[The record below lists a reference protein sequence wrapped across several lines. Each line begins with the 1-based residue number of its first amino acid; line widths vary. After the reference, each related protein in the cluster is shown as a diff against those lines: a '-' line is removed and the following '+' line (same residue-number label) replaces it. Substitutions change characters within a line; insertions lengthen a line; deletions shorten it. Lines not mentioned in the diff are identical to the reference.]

1 MPFLFKVAIPRD
13 FLLGMMLLAIG
24 CRVSGNETQGGI
36 EPIGLRHSFLALSQ
50 DQGTMGSLPSSSN
63 PPKENRLKKV
73 LYVSTAMG
81 IDGIQEA
88 ILEAD
93 RLKPHPAQMTVVF
106 QGLPEGETLKVFSQQ
121 IRNLL
126 PCLKEGL
133 CPLIHLDPIRF
144 SQHHI
149 VKVPV
154 LMLEDHD
161 HIIQHESQTL
171 TPTVKVSEEN
181 LIDRLK
187 ARMKAFDWA
196 KAKNDL
202 EQAVIHSFPMM
213 KLPEATQRV
222 SRTFTLSMRV
232 PYDLR
237 TPEGTLLAGKGAII
251 NPLTLPLPPLH
262 LWVFDPLAVSQLK
275 ATLRL
280 LRDHPNSS
288 ITLIAS
294 QWDQQQG
301 LKGLEQLEIKLNH
314 PVTLL
319 TPLLQERLGITHLP
333 IEIIQEGE
341 RLHLQEIPPKSDP
354 A

>member
-13 FLLGMMLLAIG
+13 VLLGMMLLALG
-24 CRVSGNETQGGI
+24 STVSGNVTPGGI
-36 EPIGLRHSFLALSQ
+36 EAIGLEQPFYASGE
-50 DQGTMGSLPSSSN
+50 DQTTVGNLPSSST
-63 PPKENRLKKV
+63 PPKENLPKKV
-73 LYVSTAMG
+73 LYVSMAMG

-88 ILEAD
+88 IRQAD
-93 RLKPHPAQMTVVF
+93 RLKPHPAELTLVF
-106 QGLPEGETLKVFSQQ
+106 QGLPKGETLKVFSQQ
-121 IRNLL
+121 MRSLL
-126 PCLKEGL
+126 SCLKEGI
-133 CPLIHLDPIRF
+133 CPLINLDPLRF

-161 HIIQHESQTL
+161 HIMQHEAQTL
-171 TPTVKVSEEN
+171 GPTVKVSEEN

-187 ARMKAFDWA
+187 GRMKVFDWA

-213 KLPEATQRV
+213 KLPEATQV
-222 SRTFTLSMRV
+222 VTRTFTLSMRV

-237 TPEGTLLAGKGAII
+237 TPEGKLLAGKGAII

-262 LWVFDPLAVSQLK
+262 LWVFDPLALSQME

-280 LRDHPNSS
+280 LRGHPQSS

-294 QWDQQQG
+294 QWNQQQG
-301 LKGLEQLEIKLNH
+301 LKGLEQLEVKLNH
-314 PVTLL
+314 PLTLL

-333 IEIIQEGE
+333 VEIIQEGE
-341 RLHLQEIPPKSDP
+341 RLHLQEIPPKRDP
-354 A
+354 T